1 MAASWVCTL
10 SSSCLSA
17 SPCTE
22 NRRLFSCATMCPGQP
37 QSVVSNTHHGAEISN
52 TQYGAEGRGM
62 LHIIS
67 TVAGALPRIILN
79 GNNIGGGDLLG
90 DNCFV
95 EASV

>member
-1 MAASWVCTL
+1 
-10 SSSCLSA
+10 
-17 SPCTE
+17 
-22 NRRLFSCATMCPGQP
+22 
-37 QSVVSNTHHGAEISN
+37 
-52 TQYGAEGRGM
+52 M